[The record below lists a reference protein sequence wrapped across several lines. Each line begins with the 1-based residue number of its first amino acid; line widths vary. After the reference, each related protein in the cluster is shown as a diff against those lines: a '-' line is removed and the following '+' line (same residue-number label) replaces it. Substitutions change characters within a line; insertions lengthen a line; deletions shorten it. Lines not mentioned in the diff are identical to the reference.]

1 MSMTRFFRPPLRT
14 LRACLALFLLML
26 AMPAAAAIT
35 YVASTYDNV
44 GGGGTASLGMA
55 QPAGTLENDLLI
67 AQIGLRSGSP
77 SITTVPAGWALAASQ
92 SRGDMTQLVYYKI
105 AGAAEPA
112 TYTWGFG
119 SSYRLSAVLSA
130 FRGVDTAAPIMAVA
144 TASGSGSSVTAPSV
158 TTTASDA
165 MLLGYFSTRNGNATF
180 TPPTGMSEFSDWG
193 GSAGPNGVG
202 VAGAYEIIPSAGT
215 TGTRTAV
222 AKVNTD
228 NTAIAVALKP
238 ATDLDHIRIEHSGSG
253 VTCTASQLTIK
264 ACMDAA
270 CTSLYTGGASG
281 NLVWAGAPGGSVA
294 FATGA
299 TGQASINL
307 GVLTPQT
314 VTLGTSAVS
323 PAPSGTSPQCY
334 VGATANCSHVFA
346 DSGFLFSS
354 IPAQTAGVTS
364 GSLSIRAVKKADN
377 SAACTGLFSGN
388 VAIDMASQC
397 VNPTT
402 CAGRQVTINATA
414 IASNPAS
421 GIAGYT
427 PVTLNFGANSTATF
441 TLNYPDVG
449 AMSLSARYLL
459 GGSSYMTGSS
469 NSFVVKPYGFAVS
482 DIKRTADGFA
492 NPAAADAAGPA
503 FIKAGASFSATVS
516 ALAYNASGN
525 TTAPNYGREIVR
537 EGVLLT
543 SSLAA
548 GLGLANNPALA
559 NATIAGSEFGSGGM
573 VGSDAN
579 GVATVTNLAWNEVGI
594 ITLTPSVADGDYL
607 GAGNV
612 TGAASANLGRF
623 HPDHFALSAGTIA
636 NRTDISPACS
646 PASAFTY
653 MGEPFQAG
661 FTLTAKGPAPGSLTL
676 QNYANGGTSASNF
689 AKLATGAPIPAGFG
703 MALLDGSTDLSSRLD
718 SSLGIGGS
726 WTAGVLNATATL
738 GLVRSS
744 APDGPYDA
752 MKVGIAPTDA
762 DGVTLSA
769 YDMDVTAPAGNDHAA
784 VGETQIRFGRLRLGN
799 AHGSELLDLPL
810 PLSVQ
815 YWNGSQFATHA
826 ADNCTRLNSSSIGLG
841 NYTGSLASGETSTSP
856 ATISFAAG
864 VGALTLTRPG
874 SGNSGSVDVCV
885 DLGSDPAGGTTC
897 SAANASMSYLQ
908 GKWAPGTNW
917 DNDPRARATFGI
929 YKNANEF
936 IYLREMY

>member
-1 MSMTRFFRPPLRT
+1 MSMTRFHRWLP
-14 LRACLALFLLML
+14 ACIALFLLAL
-26 AMPAAAAIT
+26 AAGTRADIVLVGATSAGSANT
-35 YVASTYDNV
+35 TSQALNV
-44 GGGGTASLGMA
+44 
-55 QPAGTLENDLLI
+55 PAGVAAGNILI
-67 AQIGLRSGSP
+67 AQIAVRGGSGTT
-77 SITTVPAGWALAASQ
+77 ITPPAGW
-92 SRGDMTQLVYYKI
+92 TTILVNNSGTTIRQGIYYRI
-105 AGAAEPA
+105 ADGTEPA
-112 TYTWGFG
+112 SYSFG
-119 SSYRLSAVLSA
+119 ISPQQRTAAAMVAYS
-130 FRGVDTAAPIMAVA
+130 GVDGASPIN
-144 TASGSGSSVTAPSV
+144 ASSTRTNASSTSVTANGV
-158 TTTASDA
+158 TTTVASA
-165 MLLGYFSTRNGNATF
+165 MLVGLFATSHASSF
-180 TPPTGMSEFSDWG
+180 TPPGGMAEQADQNG
-193 GSAGPNGVG
+193 GAGPNGVTVAISDEAQA
-202 VAGAYEIIPSAGT
+202 VAGASGL
-215 TGTRTAV
+215 RTA
-222 AKVNTD
+222 
-228 NTAIAVALKP
+228 TAADAAISIGSLLALKP

-307 GVLTPQT
+307 SVLTPQT

-346 DSGFLFSS
+346 DSGFLFSP

-364 GSLSIRAVKKADN
+364 GSLSIRAVRKSDN

-612 TGAASANLGRF
+612 TGAASANVGRF

-661 FTLTAKGPAPGSLTL
+661 FTLTAKGPAPGNLTL
-676 QNYANGGTSASNF
+676 QNYANGGTLASNF

-738 GLVRSS
+738 GLVRGS

-841 NYTGSLASGETSTSP
+841 NYTGSLASGETSASP

-897 SAANASMSYLQ
+897 SAASASMSYLQ

-917 DNDPRARATFGI
+917 DNDPRARATFGV

>member
-1 MSMTRFFRPPLRT
+1 MSMTRFHRWLP
-14 LRACLALFLLML
+14 ACIALLLLAL
-26 AMPAAAAIT
+26 AATARADIVLVGAT
-35 YVASTYDNV
+35 SAGSANTTSQALNV
-44 GGGGTASLGMA
+44 
-55 QPAGTLENDLLI
+55 PAGVAAGNILI
-67 AQIGLRSGSP
+67 AQIAVRGGSGTT
-77 SITTVPAGWALAASQ
+77 ITPPAGW
-92 SRGDMTQLVYYKI
+92 TTILVNNSGTIIRQGIYYRI
-105 AGAAEPA
+105 ADGTEPA
-112 TYTWGFG
+112 
-119 SSYRLSAVLSA
+119 SYSFDISPQQRAAAAMVAYS
-130 FRGVDTAAPIMAVA
+130 GVDGTNPIN
-144 TASGSGSSVTAPSV
+144 ASSTRTNASSTSVIANGV
-158 TTTASDA
+158 TTTVADA
-165 MLLGYFSTRNGNATF
+165 MLVGLFAASRATSF
-180 TPPTGMSEFSDWG
+180 TPPGGMTEQADQNG
-193 GSAGPNGVG
+193 GAGPNGAAVHI
-202 VAGAYEIIPSAGT
+202 ADQLLAATGAS
-215 TGTRTAV
+215 GTRTAT
-222 AKVNTD
+222 AANAAVN
-228 NTAIAVALKP
+228 IGSLIALKP
-238 ATDLDHIRIEHSGSG
+238 ATDLDHVRIEHSGSG
-253 VTCTASQLTIK
+253 LTCTPSSITIK
-264 ACMDAA
+264 ACSDAA
-270 CTSLYTGGASG
+270 CTTLYTGGVTG
-281 NLVWAGAPGGSVA
+281 NLTWAGAPGGSVA

-299 TGQASINL
+299 TGQATVNL
-307 GVLTPQT
+307 SVLTPQT
-314 VTLGTSAVS
+314 VTLGTSSVS
-323 PAPSGTSPQCY
+323 ITPSGTSPQCY
-334 VGATANCSHVFA
+334 VGASANCSHVFA
-346 DSGFLFSS
+346 DTGFIFSS
-354 IPAQTAGVTS
+354 IPTQTAGVTS
-364 GSLSIRAVKKADN
+364 GSLTIRAVKKADN

-388 VAIDMASQC
+388 VALDMASQC

-492 NPAAADAAGPA
+492 NPAAADATGPA
-503 FIKAGASFSATVS
+503 FIKAGAGFSATVS

-525 TTAPNYGREIVR
+525 MTAPNYGREIVP

-543 SSLAA
+543 SAPVA
-548 GLGLANNPALA
+548 GLGLTNNPALA
-559 NATIAGSEFGSGGM
+559 NGTIAGSEFGSGGM
-573 VGSDAN
+573 VGSDVN

-607 GAGNV
+607 GTGNV
-612 TGAASANLGRF
+612 TGASSANVGRF

-653 MGEPFQAG
+653 MDEPFQAG
-661 FTLTAKGPAPGSLTL
+661 FTLTAKGPAPGNLTL
-676 QNYANGGTSASNF
+676 QNYANGGTAASNF
-689 AKLATGAPIPAGFG
+689 AKLATGAPIPAAFG

-718 SSLGIGGS
+718 GSLGISGS

-738 GLVRSS
+738 GLVRGST
-744 APDGPYDA
+744 PDGPYDA
-752 MKVGIAPTDA
+752 MKVGIAPTDD

-769 YDMDVTAPAGNDHAA
+769 YDIDVTAPAGNDHAA

-799 AHGSELLDLPL
+799 AHGSELLDLPI

-826 ADNCTRLNSSSIGLG
+826 ADNCTRLSSSSIGLG
-841 NYTGSLASGETSTSP
+841 NYTGSLASGETSVSP

-897 SAANASMSYLQ
+897 SAASASMSYLQ

-917 DNDPRARATFGI
+917 DNDPRARATFGV